1 MRRDEVL
8 KEIEQMMGLVP
19 SFFKS
24 LPDSSLQEE
33 WQLFKKVQVEDTAIP
48 AKYRE
53 LIGVGLA
60 AVMKCKYCSYFHT
73 EMAKLYGATNA
84 EIEDAVHFAKASS
97 GWSTYING
105 IQTDFELFKAEIDEA
120 CEHIRQ
126 SQMSE
131 SRRF

>member
-73 EMAKLYGATNA
+73 EMAKLYGATDA

-105 IQTDFELFKAEIDEA
+105 IQTDYELFKAEIDEA